1 MRPRSWLILLTVAAG
16 ALRFAT
22 LGVQSFWSDEGFTV
36 AIVGHTF
43 GGILGAVRHTE
54 STPPL
59 YYSLAWVWH
68 QLFGSSEV
76 GLRSF
81 SALTGTLAV
90 PAAYAAAAEFFS
102 RRVGLV
108 CAALVAFNPTLV
120 WYAQEARAYSLLLL
134 LSLLGLWCF
143 ARALHGERGALVP
156 WGALSALALATH
168 YFAAFTIVPE
178 AVWLLARRPRDA
190 RTWGAVAIP
199 AAVGVALLPLLA
211 FQNAH
216 VARPWTAGYTIP
228 HAISGVTQQALVGP
242 TWTPFIHHAGTAALG
257 LLVIA
262 ALVLLARDPER
273 RRAAIVPCGLLVALI
288 GLPLLVAVVGTNY
301 VVIRNVIVAIPLGL
315 MLVAAGCVSAPR
327 GAAGLWLAGA
337 ICAIGLAITIAVP
350 LTPDLQ
356 RADWRG
362 TIRALTTSPGARVWV
377 FLDRFDS
384 TPISEVYLPD
394 GRPLGATPVAVRELD
409 VIGRPGFP
417 GTSAPSGV
425 PGFSLVSRSV
435 ARGLSVTRFRA
446 TPPVMVSISA
456 LRALDAR
463 VVTTVR
469 WRGAPLA
476 RATPRRRR

>member
-1 MRPRSWLILLTVAAG
+1 MRTRSWLIFLTVAAG
-16 ALRFAT
+16 VVRFAT

-36 AIVGHTF
+36 AIVGHTL
-43 GGILGAVRHTE
+43 GGVLGAVRHTE

-59 YYSLAWVWH
+59 YYYLAWLWH
-68 QLFGSSEV
+68 QLFGSGEV

-90 PAAYAAAAEFFS
+90 PAAYAATAELFS

-143 ARALHGERGALVP
+143 ARALHGGRRALLP

-168 YFAAFTIVPE
+168 YFAIFTVLPE
-178 AVWLLARRPRDA
+178 AAWLLARRPRDT
-190 RTWGAVAIP
+190 RTWAAIAIP
-199 AAVGVALLPLLA
+199 AVIGVALLPLLA

-216 VARPWTAGYTIP
+216 VARPWTTGYTIP
-228 HAISGVTQQALVGP
+228 HAVSGVTQQALVGP
-242 TWTPFIHHAGTAALG
+242 TWTPFIHHFGVAVLA
-257 LLVIA
+257 LLVIV
-262 ALVLLARDPER
+262 ALGLLARDPER
-273 RRAAIVPCGLLVALI
+273 RRAAVVPCGLLLALI

-301 VVIRNVIVAIPLGL
+301 LVIRNVIVAIPLGL

-327 GAAGLWLAGA
+327 VAVGVAIAGA
-337 ICAIGLAITIAVP
+337 ICAIGLAIVIAVP
-350 LTPDLQ
+350 LTPHLQ

-362 TIRALTTSPGARVWV
+362 TIRALSEPPGPRVWV

-394 GRPLGATPVAVRELD
+394 GRPLGPTPVAVRELD

-417 GTSAPSGV
+417 GTSAPSAL
-425 PGFSLVSRSV
+425 PGFSLVSRRVSH
-435 ARGLSVTRFRA
+435 GLSASRFRA
-446 TPPVMVSISA
+446 TAPVTVSMSA
-456 LRALDAR
+456 FRGLDAR

-469 WRGAPLA
+469 
-476 RATPRRRR
+476 